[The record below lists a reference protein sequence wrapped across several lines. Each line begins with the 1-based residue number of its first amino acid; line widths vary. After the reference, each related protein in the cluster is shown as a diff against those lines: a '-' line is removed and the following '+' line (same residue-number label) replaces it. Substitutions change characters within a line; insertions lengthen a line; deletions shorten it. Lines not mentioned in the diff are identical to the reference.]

1 MTCSAECSCADAV
14 GTCLSHSTIL
24 CESVVISAVALT
36 PLASSQSGQQRIAG
50 IGLITTDSSN
60 LSGGLFADVIA
71 LVNDRR
77 LGIGVKHH
85 LMRYWEQ
92 QPSRSS
98 PTSPSP
104 LPIHC

>member
-1 MTCSAECSCADAV
+1 MTHSSL
-14 GTCLSHSTIL
+14 TFLSPTSIL
-24 CESVVISAVALT
+24 PSRSVVAPLSLTALPPPLYPTVALT

-85 LMRYWEQ
+85 LMRHSEAQ
-92 QPSRSS
+92 SS
-98 PTSPSP
+98 Q
-104 LPIHC
+104 